1 MRRRASWQS
10 VVSFQLQVQAN
21 NIQADPAISYCY
33 SERIMASEYLSEAEL
48 DEKIGSAV
56 EKALE
61 RHLQPFMARVL
72 RAAEEGE
79 SSKSVSGGEY

>member
-10 VVSFQLQVQAN
+10 VVSFQLQAN
-21 NIQADPAISYCY
+21 NIQADPAIPYCY

>member
-21 NIQADPAISYCY
+21 NIQADPAIPYCY

-48 DEKIGSAV
+48 DEKIGPAV

-79 SSKSVSGGEY
+79 SSECQRG

>member
-1 MRRRASWQS
+1 MRRRASRQS

-21 NIQADPAISYCY
+21 NIQADPAIPDCY

-56 EKALE
+56 EKVLE
-61 RHLQPFMARVL
+61 CHLQPFMARVL
-72 RAAEEGE
+72 RAVEEGE